1 MTASIEVSRQII
13 CPTAFKSTI
22 SGETDFLYTFHP
34 AYLNWFNNL
43 NSTGVARIIHGE
55 ADELTGAQ
63 HLRKQISEN
72 ENRTYLVFDTEE
84 DLLAW
89 VLEWS

>member
-13 CPTAFKSTI
+13 CPTPFKSII
-22 SGETDFLYTFHP
+22 SGEPAWLYTFHP

-43 NSTGVARIIHGE
+43 NSTGVARIIHE
-55 ADELTGAQ
+55 ESAESIEAQ
-63 HLRKQISEN
+63 HLRKEISEN
-72 ENRTYLVFDTEE
+72 DHRTYLVFDTEE